1 MTEVTKDQEE
11 NEMPEAASLFVYLAA
26 GAALVIILTIVL
38 CVWRSWGST
47 IAVSLTATNVGILIA
62 AVVLKTKFSERN
74 AQVLTAVGILLTAF
88 GYFYSLHGAF
98 YPVSEVSFETSQMFT
113 VKTDAAS
120 CNFAPASSK
129 LTCPIAIDPK

>member
-11 NEMPEAASLFVYLAA
+11 NKVSEAASLFIYLAA
-26 GAALVIILTIVL
+26 GASLVITLTIVL

-62 AVVLKTKFSERN
+62 SVMLKTKFSERN
-74 AQVLTAVGILLTAF
+74 AQILTAVGIFLAAF
-88 GYFYSLHGAF
+88 GYFYSLQGAF
-98 YPVSEVSFETSQMFT
+98 HPVSEVSFETSQMFT
-113 VKTDAAS
+113 LKTDAAS

-129 LTCPIAIDPK
+129 LSCPVAIEPK